1 MEHQDFE
8 TIVFHGKPTTTTSG
22 NSSMRKIVEKNKSMT
37 TSTAVNADNIDQYKN
52 KRYSRTIQKNV
63 MDLRM
68 KNKLTRK
75 AFAQSLNVAESDIR
89 EMETGGVINPHLRL
103 IEKINRRYRVS
114 IVAETI

>member
-8 TIVFHGKPTTTTSG
+8 TIVFHGKPTTNIHSNG
-22 NSSMRKIVEKNKSMT
+22 IRKIVEKNKSIT
-37 TSTAVNADNIDQYKN
+37 TSSAVSAEDIDEFKN
-52 KRYSRTIQKNV
+52 KRYNRTIQKNV

-75 AFAQSLNVAESDIR
+75 AFAQSLNVTESDIR
-89 EMETGGVINPHLRL
+89 EMETGGIIDPRLRL

>member
-8 TIVFHGKPTTTTSG
+8 TIVFHGKPTTNIHSSG
-22 NSSMRKIVEKNKSMT
+22 IRKIVEKNKSTT
-37 TSTAVNADNIDQYKN
+37 TSIAVSAEDIDEFKN

-75 AFAQSLNVAESDIR
+75 AFAQSLNVTESDIR
-89 EMETGGVINPHLRL
+89 EMETGGIIDHRLRL